1 MPIIHA
7 PRDGDQRSGRDRDKQ
22 DPRFDSVPFLV
33 VNVHLAS
40 DVLGQTSTPISSLSH
55 LRPRGPTK
63 LTNNK
68 NTMPAHEKLACPLG
82 KLLKPSLSRSVRVQ
96 IVHEVKPSVGL
107 EV

>member
-1 MPIIHA
+1 MY
-7 PRDGDQRSGRDRDKQ
+7 
-22 DPRFDSVPFLV
+22 
-33 VNVHLAS
+33 VHLAS
-40 DVLGQTSTPISSLSH
+40 DVLRPISTAISSLPHTHTPSTTTQK
-55 LRPRGPTK
+55 RK

-96 IVHEVKPSVGL
+96 IVHEVKPRVGL